1 MKNFQGGIKFNDIAQ
16 EILEWL
22 IVPLE
27 IDEVVSK
34 VTEEYEIDYIRKSKT
49 RYFRVIKRFS

>member
-16 EILEWL
+16 EIWEWL

-34 VTEEYEIDYIRKSKT
+34 VTEEYKIDYIRKSKT